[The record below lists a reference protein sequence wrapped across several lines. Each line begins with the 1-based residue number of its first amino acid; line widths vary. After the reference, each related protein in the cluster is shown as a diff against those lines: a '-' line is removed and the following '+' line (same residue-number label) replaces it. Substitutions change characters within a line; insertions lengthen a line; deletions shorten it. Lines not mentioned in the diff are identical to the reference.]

1 MYGNGCTDS
10 VFRIENMV
18 SMYGRGNRGTGLLFQ
33 WGSQTEPSVCT
44 MRTPLYAGPVLFIEG
59 STFTANQGPIEISIS
74 LNLSVQVGTS
84 YFTLILKNSSIAFN
98 RVTNFN
104 STTALLDFT
113 RCETALFHISH
124 NSYNATAMII
134 TQELEKWNQVILGL
148 ALAGIALIAILI
160 TSNFTVSVGTVNGLI
175 FYAKVQ
181 TRRDNS
187 PRDT

>member
-1 MYGNGCTDS
+1 M
-10 VFRIENMV
+10 E
-18 SMYGRGNRGTGLLFQ
+18 
-33 WGSQTEPSVCT
+33 EPSVCT
-44 MRTPLYAGPVLFIEG
+44 MRALLYAGPVFFIEG
-59 STFTANQGPIEISIS
+59 STFIRNAANQGPIEISIS
-74 LNLSVQVGTS
+74 LNPNVKVGTN
-84 YFTLILKNSSIAFN
+84 YLTLTIRNSSIAFN

-104 STTALLDFT
+104 STTALLNVT
-113 RCETALFHISH
+113 GCETALFQDVNISH